1 MSDFGDKLRGTISR
15 LSQLPISNLRF
26 LLESEFELLEHE
38 LRPLT
43 EGVKVSF
50 YKEVQSILEEAGHT
64 GHSIESIR
72 ATYGRICRRKAPSP
86 SEVPQIPITR
96 TVDMTTGIGATSP
109 KVSVATSVAQPRPNH
124 APGGASPV
132 VEKITPDWKWR
143 EVSERLK
150 NEPIDSLPTEQD
162 LKIWA
167 YLKQICDSKFPPLNI
182 KTDYYSLEQNFNGSN
197 TKDAVLRLHSKMIHH
212 GYE

>member
-26 LLESEFELLEHE
+26 LLESEFELLEQE

-50 YKEVQSILEEAGHT
+50 YKEVQSILDEAGHT

-72 ATYGRICRRKAPSP
+72 ATYGRICRRKAPNP
-86 SEVPQIPITR
+86 PDVPQIPITR
-96 TVDMTTGIGATSP
+96 PIDMTRGVGATSP
-109 KVSVATSVAQPRPNH
+109 KVVVAPSASQPVQ
-124 APGGASPV
+124 PGGAFLV
-132 VEKITPDWKWR
+132 VEGQITPDWKWPN
-143 EVSERLK
+143 VLERLK
-150 NEPIDSLPTEQD
+150 SEPIDALPTEQD

-167 YLKQICDSKFPPLNI
+167 YLKQKCDSQLPPLNI
-182 KTDYYSLEQNFNGSN
+182 KTDYYKFEQTFNGSSA
-197 TKDAVLRLHSKMIHH
+197 KDAVRRLHSKMIQL